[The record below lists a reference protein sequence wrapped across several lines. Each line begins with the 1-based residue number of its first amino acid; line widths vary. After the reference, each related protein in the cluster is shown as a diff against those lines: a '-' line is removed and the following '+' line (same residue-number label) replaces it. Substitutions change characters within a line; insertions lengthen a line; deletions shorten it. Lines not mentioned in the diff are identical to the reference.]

1 MSAPQFIQHLT
12 LAGERWDLLAWQY
25 YGDATNYSI
34 IIMANPGVPIEPV
47 FESGISLAVPII
59 QQQSVLT
66 SDLPPWKTAAT
77 TVPAA

>member
-12 LAGERWDLLAWQY
+12 RAGERWDLLAWQY

-47 FESGISLAVPII
+47 FESGVSLAVPII

-66 SDLPPWKTAAT
+66 SDLPPWKIAAT